1 MLNKVILIGH
11 LGKVPE
17 TRHSQNGKKIV
28 NFSLAT
34 TEKYKD
40 QKKTE
45 WHKIVI
51 FNDHLSGIAEKYLK
65 KGSKIYL
72 EGKVQTR
79 KWAGTDGVDKYITE
93 IILGF
98 NSVLQMLDS
107 REVGLQRPVVTSDEP
122 KPHATPLNASADDF
136 EDDIGF

>member
-11 LGKVPE
+11 LGKEPE

-34 TEKYKD
+34 TEKYKNEE
-40 QKKTE
+40 KTE

-79 KWAGTDGVDKYITE
+79 KWAGNDGVDKYITE

-107 REVGLQRPVVTSDEP
+107 RNNSPQSASVTSKAVTPSETSS
-122 KPHATPLNASADDF
+122 HASTAELDDQIPF
-136 EDDIGF
+136 

>member
-11 LGKVPE
+11 LGKEPE

-34 TEKYKD
+34 TEKYKNEE
-40 QKKTE
+40 KTE

-79 KWAGTDGVDKYITE
+79 KWAGNDGVDKYITE

-107 REVGLQRPVVTSDEP
+107 RNNSLQSASVTSEAVASSETSS
-122 KPHATPLNASADDF
+122 HAPTAELDDQIPF
-136 EDDIGF
+136 

>member
-11 LGKVPE
+11 LGKEPE

-34 TEKYKD
+34 TEKYKNEE
-40 QKKTE
+40 KTE

-79 KWAGTDGVDKYITE
+79 KWAGNDGVDKYITE

-107 REVGLQRPVVTSDEP
+107 RNNSLQSASVTSEAVASSETSS
-122 KPHATPLNASADDF
+122 HASTAELDDQIPF
-136 EDDIGF
+136 

>member
-34 TEKYKD
+34 TEKYKNEE
-40 QKKTE
+40 KTE

-79 KWAGTDGVDKYITE
+79 KWAGNDGVDKYITE

-107 REVGLQRPVVTSDEP
+107 RNNSPQSAPVTSEAVAP
-122 KPHATPLNASADDF
+122 SETSSHVPTAELNDQIPF
-136 EDDIGF
+136 

>member
-11 LGKVPE
+11 LGKEPE

-34 TEKYKD
+34 TEKYKNEE
-40 QKKTE
+40 KTE

-79 KWAGTDGVDKYITE
+79 KWAGNDGVDKYITE

-107 REVGLQRPVVTSDEP
+107 RNNSPQSAPVTSEAVAP
-122 KPHATPLNASADDF
+122 SETSSHAPTVELDDQIPF
-136 EDDIGF
+136 

>member
-11 LGKVPE
+11 LGKEPE

-34 TEKYKD
+34 TEKYKNEE
-40 QKKTE
+40 KTE

-79 KWAGTDGVDKYITE
+79 KWAGNDGVDKYITE

-98 NSVLQMLDS
+98 NSVFQMLDS
-107 REVGLQRPVVTSDEP
+107 RNNSPQSASVTSEAVTP
-122 KPHATPLNASADDF
+122 SETSAHASTAELDDQIPF
-136 EDDIGF
+136 

>member
-11 LGKVPE
+11 LGKEPE

-34 TEKYKD
+34 TEKYKNEE
-40 QKKTE
+40 KTE

-79 KWAGTDGVDKYITE
+79 KWAGNDGVDKYITE

-107 REVGLQRPVVTSDEP
+107 RNNSPQSASVTSEAVTP
-122 KPHATPLNASADDF
+122 SETSSHASTAELDDQIPF
-136 EDDIGF
+136 

>member
-11 LGKVPE
+11 LGKEPE
-17 TRHSQNGKKIV
+17 TKHSQNGKKIV

-34 TEKYKD
+34 TEKYKNEE
-40 QKKTE
+40 KTE

-79 KWAGTDGVDKYITE
+79 KWAGNDGVDKYITE

-107 REVGLQRPVVTSDEP
+107 RNNSPQSASVTSEAVASSETSS
-122 KPHATPLNASADDF
+122 HAPTAELDDQIPF
-136 EDDIGF
+136 

>member
-11 LGKVPE
+11 LGKEPE

-34 TEKYKD
+34 TEKYKNEE
-40 QKKTE
+40 KTE

-79 KWAGTDGVDKYITE
+79 KWAGNDGVDKYITE

-107 REVGLQRPVVTSDEP
+107 RNNSPQSAPVTSEAVTP
-122 KPHATPLNASADDF
+122 SETSSHASTAELDDQIPF
-136 EDDIGF
+136 